1 MFSANIY
8 NICTSFSASFSVGFF
23 EVQVLICSSKSLLF
37 IYSGIVRRKIQYGK
51 KQLQKNRQFKREIL
65 QTVRSWSVLA
75 QCLRVLRGLV
85 LSPESQWVYFLLGV
99 NYSKLNMPVQS
110 LACLSFFVDSSKSRT
125 SKEYN
130 TALYIINQLKQK
142 LTNK

>member
-1 MFSANIY
+1 MEKSNSKKIDSLKEK
-8 NICTSFSASFSVGFF
+8 SFKLFEAGQYWRSVY
-23 EVQVLICSSKSLLF
+23 EC
-37 IYSGIVRRKIQYGK
+37 
-51 KQLQKNRQFKREIL
+51 
-65 QTVRSWSVLA
+65 
-75 QCLRVLRGLV
+75 LRGLV